1 MHSNKSCSELFEV
14 IPMSEPQ
21 AAASITEIGKAR
33 ARVDG
38 PLKVTGNARYASDH
52 HFPGMLYAV
61 PVGATIANGTVT
73 AIDTSRARQ
82 MPGVRAVLKRG
93 DLAPISPVTP
103 SFGDSLMVDEPRPP
117 FDDNVVRYYGQYVA
131 LAVADTFEQA
141 KAAADAVAVSY
152 AAKTPN
158 VDPHLVAEHTKV
170 ASERGDAE
178 SSYAAAPVTID
189 AHYAISPE
197 THNPIETHATVA
209 VWDGDELTL
218 YETSQ
223 GVVNHRNV
231 LADML
236 GLPRDKVRVI
246 AKFIGSG
253 FGSKLWPWSQSP
265 LAAATA
271 IKLGRPI
278 KLVLSR
284 PMMFHSVG
292 HRPRIEQRVRLGAGP
307 DGRLM
312 SLQHDYVNAT
322 SILDDYEENCGEAT
336 PHMYSVPNL
345 RVTSGLAKRNI
356 GTPTAMRGPGAVP
369 GLFATESAMDEL
381 AVKLGMD
388 PVELHLIN
396 EPQLDEG
403 LGLPFSSRH
412 LKECLSLGAEKFGW
426 SKRTRQVASMKRDGM
441 TIGWGMAAC
450 SWLAAR
456 FNCSASIEL
465 RRDGTV
471 RVASASQDI
480 GTGTYTAMAQMAAE
494 TLGIAIER
502 VEVVIG
508 DSSLPAGALS
518 GGSMLTASL
527 VAPVNNAIA
536 AAGEAL
542 VTLAVAGHD
551 TPFGG
556 VNANELRF
564 SRGRIEAKT
573 GNRRSVT
580 FDEVLRA
587 LKVDA
592 VSGLGSGEGTF
603 GGDQKPKFSS
613 HSFGAHFVEVTWQ
626 PEIARLRVSR
636 AVSVFDAGRILNPM
650 TARNQI
656 EGAVVMGIGMALF
669 EGTEYDAVS
678 GAPVNANLADYVV
691 ATNADV
697 PALEVHFIEYPDFNL
712 NTLGVRGVGEIGLA
726 GTAAALTNAVFHATG
741 VRVRELPLKV
751 ESLL

>member
-1 MHSNKSCSELFEV
+1 MAQS
-14 IPMSEPQ
+14 Q
-21 AAASITEIGKAR
+21 AASVTYIGQAR

-38 PLKVTGNARYASDH
+38 PLKVTGTARYTSDH
-52 HFPGMLYAV
+52 NFPGMLYAV
-61 PVGATIANGTVT
+61 PVGAIIAKG
-73 AIDTSRARQ
+73 AIKAIETSRARQ

-93 DLAPISPVTP
+93 DLPPMKKLTAN
-103 SFGDSLMVDEPRPP
+103 FGEALMLDEPRPP
-117 FDDNVVRYYGQYVA
+117 LDDDVVRYYGQYVA

-141 KAAADAVAVSY
+141 KAAADAVAVTY
-152 AAKTPN
+152 AAETPN
-158 VDPHLVAEHTKV
+158 VDPHLIATDTKV
-170 ASERGDAE
+170 VSERGNAE
-178 SSYAAAPVTID
+178 KSLASAPVTID
-189 AHYAISPE
+189 AHYAIAPE

-209 VWDGDELTL
+209 TWDGNELTL

-236 GLPRDKVRVI
+236 GLPRNKVRVI

-265 LAAATA
+265 LAAAAAMT
-271 IKLGRPI
+271 LGKPI

-284 PMMFHSVG
+284 PMMFHAAG
-292 HRPRIEQRVRLGAGP
+292 HRPRIEQRVRLGAGR
-307 DGRLM
+307 DGKLVA
-312 SLQHDYVNAT
+312 LQQDYVNST

-345 RVTSGLAKRNI
+345 RITSGLAKRNI

-396 EPQLDEG
+396 EPQIDEG
-403 LGLPFSSRH
+403 LGVPFSSRH
-412 LKECLSLGAEKFGW
+412 LKECLTLGAEKFGW
-426 SKRTRQVASMKRDGM
+426 SKRDPKIGSMQRDGK
-441 TIGWGMAAC
+441 TLGWGMAAC
-450 SWLAAR
+450 SWIAAR
-456 FNCSASIEL
+456 FDCSAAVEL
-465 RRDGTV
+465 RDDGAV

-480 GTGTYTAMAQMAAE
+480 GTGTYTVMAQVVAE
-494 TLGIAIER
+494 MLGIPIER
-502 VEVVIG
+502 VAVDIG
-508 DSSLPAGALS
+508 DSSLPSGALS

-527 VAPVNNAIA
+527 IVSIGAAIA

-542 VTLAVAGHD
+542 IAQTRAGRG

-556 VNANELRF
+556 VDAKKLRF
-564 SRGRIEAKT
+564 DRGRMT
-573 GNRRSVT
+573 DGNAT
-580 FDEVLRA
+580 MAFDEVLRA
-587 LKVDA
+587 LKVKS
-592 VSGLGSGEGTF
+592 VSGQGSGEATF
-603 GGDQKPKFSS
+603 GVEGKPKFSS

-626 PEIARLRVSR
+626 ADIARLRVSR
-636 AVSVFDAGRILNPM
+636 AVSVIDAGRVVNPLA
-650 TARNQI
+650 ARNQI

-669 EGTEYDAVS
+669 EGTEYDARS
-678 GAPVNANLADYVV
+678 GAPVNANLADYIV

-697 PALEVHFIEYPDFNL
+697 PALDVHFIEYPDYNL
-712 NTLGVRGVGEIGLA
+712 NALGARGVGEIGLA
-726 GTAAALTNAVFHATG
+726 GVAAALTNAIYHATG
-741 VRVRELPLKV
+741 VRVRELPLKI

>member
-1 MHSNKSCSELFEV
+1 
-14 IPMSEPQ
+14 MSEPQ
-21 AAASITEIGKAR
+21 AVTSMTEIGKAR

-38 PLKVTGNARYASDH
+38 PLKVTGTARYATDH
-52 HFPGMLYAV
+52 NFPDMLYAV
-61 PVGATIANGTVT
+61 PVGATIAKGKVK

-82 MPGVRAVLKRG
+82 MPGVRAILQRG
-93 DLAPISPVTP
+93 DLAPIKRITP

-117 FDDNVVRYYGQYVA
+117 FDDDIVRYYGQYVA
-131 LAVADTFEQA
+131 LAVADTFEEA

-152 AAKTPN
+152 SAETPSI
-158 VDPHLVAEHTKV
+158 DPHLVAETTKV
-170 ASERGDAE
+170 MSERGNAA
-178 SSYAAAPVTID
+178 SGYAAAPVTID
-189 AHYAISPE
+189 ARYAISPE

-209 VWDGDELTL
+209 DWDGDTLTL

-223 GVVNHRNV
+223 GVINHRNV

-236 GLPRDKVRVI
+236 GLRRDKVRVI
-246 AKFIGSG
+246 AQFIGSG
-253 FGSKLWPWSQSP
+253 FGGKLWPWSQSP
-265 LAAATA
+265 LAAAAA

-284 PMMFHSVG
+284 PMMFHAVG
-292 HRPRIEQRVRLGAGP
+292 HRPRIEQRVRLGAGN
-307 DGRLM
+307 DGRLL
-312 SLQHDYVNAT
+312 SLQQDYVNAT

-388 PVELHLIN
+388 PVQLRLVN
-396 EPQLDEG
+396 EPRLDEG
-403 LGLPFSSRH
+403 LGVPFSSRH
-412 LKECLSLGAEKFGW
+412 LKECLTLGAEKFGW
-426 SKRTRQVASMKRDGM
+426 SKRTPQVASMKRDGM
-441 TIGWGMAAC
+441 TVGWGMAAC
-450 SWLAAR
+450 SWIAAR
-456 FNCSASIEL
+456 FDCSASIEL
-465 RRDGTV
+465 RDDGTV

-480 GTGTYTAMAQMAAE
+480 GTGTYTVMAQMAAE
-494 TLGIAIER
+494 ILSIAIER

-508 DSSLPAGALS
+508 DSSLPTGALS

-527 VAPVNNAIA
+527 VAPISAAIA

-542 VTLAVAGHD
+542 IVLAVAGRN
-551 TPFGG
+551 TPFS
-556 VNANELRF
+556 VAKANELQF
-564 SRGRIEAKT
+564 NRGRIEAKS
-573 GNRRSVT
+573 GNRPTMT

-587 LKVDA
+587 LKA
-592 VSGLGSGEGTF
+592 KKVSGQGSGEGTF
-603 GGDQKPKFSS
+603 GKEEKPKFSS
-613 HSFGAHFVEVTWQ
+613 HSFGAHFAEVTWQ
-626 PEIARLRVSR
+626 ADIARLRVSR
-636 AVSVFDAGRILNPM
+636 VVSVFDAGRILNPL

-656 EGAVVMGIGMALF
+656 EGAIVMGIGMALF

-678 GAPVNANLADYVV
+678 GAPVNANFADYIV

-712 NTLGVRGVGEIGLA
+712 NTLGARGVGEIGLA
-726 GTAAALTNAVFHATG
+726 GMAAALTNAVNHATG
-741 VRVRELPLKV
+741 VRIRELPLKI